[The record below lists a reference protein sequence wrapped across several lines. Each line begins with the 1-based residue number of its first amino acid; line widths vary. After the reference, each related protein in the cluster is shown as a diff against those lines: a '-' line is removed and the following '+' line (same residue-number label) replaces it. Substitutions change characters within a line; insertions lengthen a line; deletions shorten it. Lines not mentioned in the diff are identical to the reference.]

1 MRACEVTFT
10 CLTLL
15 LLTPAARPIRVVI
28 QFLLRDL
35 AMIIAGFDV
44 VLMNRFP
51 LLTYIFAMWSLNA
64 DPIPTP

>member
-15 LLTPAARPIRVVI
+15 LLTHAARPIRVVI
-28 QFLLRDL
+28 QSLLRDL

-51 LLTYIFAMWSLNA
+51 LLTYIFAM
-64 DPIPTP
+64 

>member
-10 CLTLL
+10 CLALL

-28 QFLLRDL
+28 QSLLRDL

-51 LLTYIFAMWSLNA
+51 LLAYIFAM
-64 DPIPTP
+64 